1 MEAKTIIV
9 ATKDVM
15 TRVAVDC
22 STFNAMFGSVVYD
35 VKNLE
40 SITIY
45 PESEVGRRV
54 KERVDQIDA
63 ARKAVDTACKKY
75 CENDVAS
82 TIDCEN
88 YRRGKPCKW
97 VEDLQKANAELKS
110 INADLTERLKNSYYS
125 EPEAQVDHDDSAID
139 NILDILKTHNE
150 RLNTINNTLYN
161 INLKIKALENRLK
174 E

>member
-1 MEAKTIIV
+1 MKFKTIV
-9 ATKDVM
+9 VTTKDVM
-15 TRVAVDC
+15 TRVAVDS
-22 STFNAMFGSVVYD
+22 STFRVMFGSVVDD
-35 VKNLE
+35 VENLE

-45 PESEVGRRV
+45 PESEVEKRV

-97 VEDLQKANAELKS
+97 VEDLQKANA
-110 INADLTERLKNSYYS
+110 DLIERLKNSYYS
-125 EPEAQVDHDDSAID
+125 EPKPQVDPDVSDID
-139 NILDILKTHNE
+139 GILKIHNE
-150 RLNTINNTLYN
+150 RLNTINNTLYI
-161 INLKIKALENRLK
+161 INLKIKALENILK
-174 E
+174 EEK